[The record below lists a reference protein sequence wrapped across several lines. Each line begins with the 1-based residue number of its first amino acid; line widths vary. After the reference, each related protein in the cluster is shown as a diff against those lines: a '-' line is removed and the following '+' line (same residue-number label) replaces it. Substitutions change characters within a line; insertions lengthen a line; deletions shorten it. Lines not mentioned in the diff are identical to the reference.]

1 MKISS
6 SQSLAF
12 FAAIGILLLFVF
24 GTEREFS
31 VPVKSINEYDKMM
44 ARNAKAN
51 TIKQS
56 IVSTLEMVAYKE
68 WAVDSLRLVEQK
80 YESMDSVLIQ
90 RLEDIKFE
98 FGYSGM
104 LEKINDDKTAQLS
117 GIVKGSNQNIN
128 IEEKKE
134 RIINEIDSLK
144 NILSHQRRSLDT
156 LRSLSRYKFYLDQP
170 RFNNE

>member
-12 FAAIGILLLFVF
+12 FAAIGIILLFVF
-24 GTEREFS
+24 GTEGEFS
-31 VPVKSINEYDKMM
+31 MPVETINEYDKMM
-44 ARNAKAN
+44 VRNTKSN

-56 IVSTLEMVAYKE
+56 IVSTLEMIAYKE
-68 WAVDSLRLVEQK
+68 WAVDSLRLIEQK

-104 LEKINDDKTAQLS
+104 LEKINYDKTAQLS
-117 GIVKGSNQNIN
+117 GIVKGGDQNIN
-128 IEEKKE
+128 VEEKKE
-134 RIINEIDSLK
+134 RIIDQIDSLK
-144 NILSHQRRSLDT
+144 IILSFHRRSLDT

-170 RFNNE
+170 RFNNK

>member
-1 MKISS
+1 MKISF

-12 FAAIGILLLFVF
+12 FAAIGIILLFVF

-31 VPVKSINEYDKMM
+31 MPVETINEYDKMM

-80 YESMDSVLIQ
+80 YESMDSILIQ

-104 LEKINDDKTAQLS
+104 LEKINYNKTVQLG
-117 GIVKGSNQNIN
+117 GIVIDSDSNLNVV
-128 IEEKKE
+128 EKKE
-134 RIINEIDSLK
+134 SIFDEIDSLK
-144 NILSHQRRSLDT
+144 NILNSHRRSLDT

-170 RFNNE
+170 RFNNK